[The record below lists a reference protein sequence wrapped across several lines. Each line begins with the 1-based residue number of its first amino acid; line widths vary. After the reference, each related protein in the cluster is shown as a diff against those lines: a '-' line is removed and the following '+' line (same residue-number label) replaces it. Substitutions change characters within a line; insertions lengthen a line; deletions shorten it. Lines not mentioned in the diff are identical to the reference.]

1 MPLLSIVLQ
10 RSNAGKHPVS
20 LFGTVQ
26 KQRII
31 LTSYSIKYADNVSP
45 TGFKFLVKLPFL
57 TNYDVNS
64 NAVIQGAIPIYMDI
78 LADSNGVANFS
89 QFTYKECNYI
99 FNLSR
104 NLNDNFSDYTLY
116 TEDGI
121 EILDHYVITLNFTY
135 GLEELI

>member
-26 KQRII
+26 KQRLI
-31 LTSYSIKYADNVSP
+31 LSSYSIKYADNVSP
-45 TGFKFLVKLPFL
+45 TAFKFLVKLPFL

-64 NAVIQGAIPIYMDI
+64 NAVIQGAFPLYVGI
-78 LADSNGVANFS
+78 LGDSDGVASLS
-89 QFTYKECNYI
+89 QFTYRECNYI

-104 NLNDNFSDYTLY
+104 NLNENFSDYAIY

-121 EILDHYVITLNFTY
+121 EIIDHYVITLNFIY
-135 GLEELI
+135 GIEELI